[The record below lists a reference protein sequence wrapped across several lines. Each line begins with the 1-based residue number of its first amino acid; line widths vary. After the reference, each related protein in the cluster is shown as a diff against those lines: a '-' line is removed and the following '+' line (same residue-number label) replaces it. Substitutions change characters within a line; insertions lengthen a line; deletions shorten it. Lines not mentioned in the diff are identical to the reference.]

1 MKKKKLLAAAL
12 ALLLTLS
19 LAPFALAAELPF
31 PAEWFSG
38 FGAGISLRDMIDENR
53 GSIELGGSAFQLENI
68 LFVECV
74 VDEKTELCVCETAKD
89 AMVLDE
95 NTLPAGLE
103 VEIRREKVRK
113 PDAKDG
119 LEVAEEIR
127 LEKAGR
133 KPEPKTDEEID
144 PADRD
149 REAYYL
155 YLVGKPQKVGESVF
169 VLWDGQ
175 IRLVNVTVLAEKPA
189 EESEQTWVEEQAE
202 PAQEWVDPFAPT
214 EQSGDQGQ
222 YTEEWADTSKPMEQ
236 SAIPEPVIPQLPTPS
251 VTISGNTNAVQGNN
265 AMLTAQVQNGV
276 NVSYQWYINNTPIE
290 DGSGNGAQYWPDT
303 SVAGT
308 YTYTCAAINRD
319 EYNQMTYAFSEPFT
333 FTVEAAAPALPTPSV
348 TVSGDAKVTQGAD
361 VVLTAQVQN
370 GYNVSYQWYD
380 GEQPING
387 ETSGQFKPDTAQAG
401 TKVYYCLAVNNG
413 DSGEVTY
420 AFSQPFTFTVEA
432 ALPTPKVSIT
442 GKTTVE
448 QGENAVLEVQVS
460 DVFNASY
467 QWYEDSAPI
476 ADAIYGKYQ
485 PDTSKAGTYTYVC
498 EVTSSANGQTATA
511 YSDPVTVTV
520 EAKPT
525 LPTPKVTV
533 SGNTKAYVGDN
544 AVLYAQVSDDYNA
557 GYQWYAG
564 RDAIN
569 GATGKQYK
577 PDTSRPGTWTYSCVV
592 TNSGYGTTTSDF
604 ASVNFTVEAPPLD
617 KPTVTIAGNNR
628 VSTGDNAVLEARVR
642 GGSSNVSYQWYIGLG
657 NYWAPIDDRS
667 GKSAQYKP
675 DTSKAGDYA
684 YYCEITS
691 SDNYGQSVT
700 VKSDP
705 VSFTVVE
712 KTPVT
717 RQIKSVK
724 IYSQPKK
731 VRYNDGDTLDTTGLQ
746 LRVDYSDGG
755 ADIVTSGFLA
765 TPQTV
770 SYAYS
775 NNGVVTVTV
784 NYKGYSDYY
793 RVNVLSQQQS
803 IANMVRDIAVQTF
816 PNKTRYT
823 VGDYLDTTGLKI
835 RVWSAEDLNK
845 YLDIGEGFTYSP
857 TRLTS
862 VGTQRITVSFAG
874 KTCYFDVMVSEARPV
889 YTSQPVY
896 NKSMTIQSLPANRS
910 YTVGDTINPSG
921 LVLQVQTNSGTQT
934 VTSGYTITPR
944 VAATAGTQ
952 TVTVLYEGM
961 STTYTVNVN
970 SAQAPRATAAP
981 TPTLPPYG
989 TVTPTPVP
997 FGTPT
1002 SSAMPFPSPSTSP
1015 LPFGTVTPTPSA
1027 SPSAA
1032 PSARPTATP
1041 ARTNTGVS
1049 TLVKVLF
1056 GVSVLAL
1063 GGLIGYI
1070 LYLRKTGYEDDYDT
1084 GEPSPSEKLHNLFN
1098 KKDRK

>member
-31 PAEWFSG
+31 PADWFSG
-38 FGAGISLRDMIDENR
+38 IGGFSLRNLIDENKD
-53 GSIELGGSAFQLENI
+53 SIEIANSMFPLENV

-74 VDEKTELCVCETAKD
+74 VDEKTELCVCETVEN
-89 AMVLDE
+89 AMVVDE
-95 NTLPAGLE
+95 NTLPDGCK
-103 VEIRREKVRK
+103 VEIRKEKVRI

-133 KPEPKTDEEID
+133 KPEPKKDEID

-149 REAYYL
+149 RETYYL
-155 YLVGKPQKVGESVF
+155 YLVGKPKKVGESVF
-169 VLWDGQ
+169 ALWDGQ

-189 EESEQTWVEEQAE
+189 EEAEQTWVEEQAE
-202 PAQEWVDPFAPT
+202 PVQEWVDPFGPA

-222 YTEEWADTSKPMEQ
+222 YTQEWADTSKPAEQ
-236 SAIPEPVIPQLPTPS
+236 PAIPEPVILPLPTPS
-251 VTISGNTNAVQGNN
+251 VTVSGNSNAVQGEN
-265 AMLTAQVQNGV
+265 AVLTAQVENGV
-276 NVSYQWYINNTPIE
+276 NVSYQWYDGDQPI
-290 DGSGNGAQYWPDT
+290 DGATDSQFRPDT
-303 SVAGT
+303 SVPGMK
-308 YTYTCAAINRD
+308 YYTCLAVNSD
-319 EYNQMTYAFSEPFT
+319 EYNQTTYAFSQPFA

-361 VVLTAQVQN
+361 AVLTAQVQN
-370 GYNVSYQWYD
+370 GYNVSYQWYEGD
-380 GEQPING
+380 QPIGG
-387 ETSGQFKPDTAQAG
+387 ETSGQFKPDTTQAG
-401 TKVYYCLAVNNG
+401 SKIYYCLAVNNG
-413 DSGEVTY
+413 DTGEITY
-420 AFSQPFTFTVEA
+420 AFSEPFSFTVEA
-432 ALPTPKVSIT
+432 APALPTPKVSIT

-460 DVFNASY
+460 EVFNASY
-467 QWYEDSAPI
+467 QWYENAAPI
-476 ADAIYGKYQ
+476 SGATGSQYRL
-485 PDTSKAGTYTYVC
+485 DTSETGSQTYVC

-511 YSDPVTVTV
+511 YSEPVTVTV

-525 LPTPKVTV
+525 LPTPTVTV

-544 AVLYAQVSDDYNA
+544 AVLYAQVTDDYNA
-557 GYQWYAG
+557 GYQWYNG
-564 RDAIN
+564 RDAIS
-569 GATGKQYK
+569 GATGRQYK

-592 TNSGYGTTTSDF
+592 TNSGYGTTTSNF

-617 KPTVTIAGNNR
+617 KPTVTITGNNR
-628 VSTGDNAVLEARVR
+628 VSVGDNAVLEARVR
-642 GGSSNVSYQWYIGLG
+642 GGGSNVSYQWYIGLG
-657 NYWAPIDDRS
+657 SYWAPIDDGS
-667 GKSAQYKP
+667 GKSAQYRP

-691 SDNYGQSVT
+691 SDNYGQSVK

-705 VSFTVVE
+705 VSYTVVE
-712 KTPVT
+712 RT

-724 IYSQPKK
+724 VYSQPKK
-731 VRYNDGDTLDTTGLQ
+731 VRYNDGETLDTTGLQ
-746 LRVDYSDGG
+746 LRVDYSDGDP
-755 ADIVTSGFLA
+755 DIVTSGFLA

-874 KTCYFDVMVSEARPV
+874 KTCYFDVMVSEAQPV

-910 YTVGDTINPSG
+910 YTVGDTINPAG

-934 VTSGYTITPR
+934 ITNGYTITPR
-944 VAATAGTQ
+944 VATTAGTQ
-952 TVTVLYEGM
+952 TVTVLYDGLQ
-961 STTYTVNVN
+961 TTYTVNVN

-981 TPTLPPYG
+981 AQTQPPYG
-989 TVTPTPVP
+989 TVTPTPAP

-1002 SSAMPFPSPSTSP
+1002 TSSIPFPSPSTSP

-1032 PSARPTATP
+1032 PSARPASP
-1041 ARTNTGVS
+1041 SARTNTGVS

-1056 GVSVLAL
+1056 GVAVLAL
-1063 GGLIGYI
+1063 GGLIGYV

-1084 GEPSPSEKLHNLFN
+1084 GEPSLSEKLHNLFK
-1098 KKDRK
+1098 KKDR